1 MNIIIKPYNPQEGLF
16 YFKPDTTLNR
26 DYTNLYL
33 PHFIKRV
40 EAKELFYIR
49 IDRAGKG
56 IGERYASRYFSKGNY
71 ALSISIAPDIFPNAT
86 PSQAPSAAPNATPSA
101 TPSQAPSTALNA
113 PPSQAPSATPSAA
126 PNSTPS
132 QAASAAPN
140 ATPSATPSQAPST
153 ALNAPPSQA
162 PSATPSAAPNSTP
175 SQAASATPSQ
185 ASSAMPSQA
194 PSATQSAAIINRS
207 VSNSIDYSFYSMPA
221 EKVEDPQLIEQFCKY
236 IAQITE
242 IISLRT
248 GDIIAIETGKKEHFS
263 IEDSLPIPTSNSSS
277 TSERLS
283 NKETDPKAG
292 KQEPTGTRRCQI
304 TCFPNLAPVN
314 IIF

>member
-40 EAKELFYIR
+40 AATELFYIR

-56 IGERYASRYFSKGNY
+56 IAERYASRYFSKGNY
-71 ALSISIAPDIFPNAT
+71 ALSISIAPDIIPNT
-86 PSQAPSAAPNATPSA
+86 
-101 TPSQAPSTALNA
+101 TPSQAPSTR
-113 PPSQAPSATPSAA
+113 P
-126 PNSTPS
+126 
-132 QAASAAPN
+132 
-140 ATPSATPSQAPST
+140 
-153 ALNAPPSQA
+153 
-162 PSATPSAAPNSTP
+162 
-175 SQAASATPSQ
+175 SATPSQ

-221 EKVEDPQLIEQFCKY
+221 EKIEDPQLIEQFCKY

-248 GDIIAIETGKKEHFS
+248 GDIIAIETGKKEYFS

-277 TSERLS
+277 TSDRLS

-292 KQEPTGTRRCQI
+292 KQEQTGTRRCQI

>member
-40 EAKELFYIR
+40 EAKELFYTR

-56 IGERYASRYFSKGNY
+56 IAERYASRYFSKGNY
-71 ALSISIAPDIFPNAT
+71 ALSISIAPDIFPNAAS
-86 PSQAPSAAPNATPSA
+86 SQAPSA
-101 TPSQAPSTALNA
+101 TPSQAPS
-113 PPSQAPSATPSAA
+113 
-126 PNSTPS
+126 
-132 QAASAAPN
+132 
-140 ATPSATPSQAPST
+140 
-153 ALNAPPSQA
+153 
-162 PSATPSAAPNSTP
+162 
-175 SQAASATPSQ
+175 
-185 ASSAMPSQA
+185 
-194 PSATQSAAIINRS
+194 AAIINGS
-207 VSNSIDYSFYSMPA
+207 VANSIDYSFYSMPA
-221 EKVEDPQLIEQFCKY
+221 EKIEEHQLIEEFCKY

-248 GDIIAIETGKKEHFS
+248 GDIIAIETGKKEYFS

-277 TSERLS
+277 TSDRLS

>member
-40 EAKELFYIR
+40 EAKELFYTR

-56 IGERYASRYFSKGNY
+56 IAERYASRYFSKGNY
-71 ALSISIAPDIFPNAT
+71 ALSISIAPDIFPNAA
-86 PSQAPSAAPNATPSA
+86 PSQAPSTAPSATPNAAPNATPSA
-101 TPSQAPSTALNA
+101 TPSQAPS
-113 PPSQAPSATPSAA
+113 ATP
-126 PNSTPS
+126 
-132 QAASAAPN
+132 
-140 ATPSATPSQAPST
+140 
-153 ALNAPPSQA
+153 
-162 PSATPSAAPNSTP
+162 
-175 SQAASATPSQ
+175 
-185 ASSAMPSQA
+185 
-194 PSATQSAAIINRS
+194 SAAIINRS
-207 VSNSIDYSFYSMPA
+207 VANAIDYSFYSMPA
-221 EKVEDPQLIEQFCKY
+221 EKIEDPQLIEQFCKY

-248 GDIIAIETGKKEHFS
+248 GDIIAIETGKKEYFS

>member
-1 MNIIIKPYNPQEGLF
+1 MPAPPRKKRFMNIIIKPYNPQEGLF

-56 IGERYASRYFSKGNY
+56 IAERYASRYFTKGNY
-71 ALSISIAPDIFPNAT
+71 ALSISIAPDIFPNA
-86 PSQAPSAAPNATPSA
+86 
-101 TPSQAPSTALNA
+101 
-113 PPSQAPSATPSAA
+113 APSATPSAA
-126 PNSTPS
+126 PNTTP
-132 QAASAAPN
+132 
-140 ATPSATPSQAPST
+140 
-153 ALNAPPSQA
+153 
-162 PSATPSAAPNSTP
+162 
-175 SQAASATPSQ
+175 
-185 ASSAMPSQA
+185 
-194 PSATQSAAIINRS
+194 SAAIINRS
-207 VSNSIDYSFYSMPA
+207 VANSIDYSFYSMPA
-221 EKVEDPQLIEQFCKY
+221 EKIEDPQLIEEFCKY

-248 GDIIAIETGKKEHFS
+248 GDIIAIETGKKEYFS
-263 IEDSLPIPTSNSSS
+263 IEDSLPIPTSNSTS
-277 TSERLS
+277 TANRLS
-283 NKETDPKAG
+283 NKETDHKAG
-292 KQEPTGTRRCQI
+292 KQETTGTRRCQI

>member
-1 MNIIIKPYNPQEGLF
+1 MPAPPRKKRFMNIIIKPYNPQEGLF

-56 IGERYASRYFSKGNY
+56 IAERYASRYFSKGNY
-71 ALSISIAPDIFPNAT
+71 ALSISIAPDIFPNA
-86 PSQAPSAAPNATPSA
+86 
-101 TPSQAPSTALNA
+101 
-113 PPSQAPSATPSAA
+113 APSATPSAA
-126 PNSTPS
+126 PNTTP
-132 QAASAAPN
+132 
-140 ATPSATPSQAPST
+140 
-153 ALNAPPSQA
+153 
-162 PSATPSAAPNSTP
+162 
-175 SQAASATPSQ
+175 
-185 ASSAMPSQA
+185 
-194 PSATQSAAIINRS
+194 SAAIINRS
-207 VSNSIDYSFYSMPA
+207 VANSIDYSFYSMPA
-221 EKVEDPQLIEQFCKY
+221 EKIEDPQLIEEFCKY

-248 GDIIAIETGKKEHFS
+248 GDIIVKKKKKKEYFS

-277 TSERLS
+277 TSDRLS
-283 NKETDPKAG
+283 NKETDPKAE

>member
-40 EAKELFYIR
+40 EAKELFYTR

-56 IGERYASRYFSKGNY
+56 IAERYASRYFSKGNY

-86 PSQAPSAAPNATPSA
+86 PSQAPSAAPNATPS
-101 TPSQAPSTALNA
+101 QAPSTALN
-113 PPSQAPSATPSAA
+113 
-126 PNSTPS
+126 
-132 QAASAAPN
+132 
-140 ATPSATPSQAPST
+140 
-153 ALNAPPSQA
+153 
-162 PSATPSAAPNSTP
+162 
-175 SQAASATPSQ
+175 ATPSQ

-221 EKVEDPQLIEQFCKY
+221 EKIEDPQLIEEFCKY

-248 GDIIAIETGKKEHFS
+248 GDIIAIETGKKEYFS
-263 IEDSLPIPTSNSSS
+263 IEDSLPIPTSNSSF
-277 TSERLS
+277 TSDRLS
-283 NKETDPKAG
+283 NKETDPKAE

>member
-40 EAKELFYIR
+40 EAKELFYTR

-56 IGERYASRYFSKGNY
+56 IAERYASRYFSKGNY
-71 ALSISIAPDIFPNAT
+71 ALSISIAPDIFPNA
-86 PSQAPSAAPNATPSA
+86 A
-101 TPSQAPSTALNA
+101 PSQAPSTA
-113 PPSQAPSATPSAA
+113 P
-126 PNSTPS
+126 
-132 QAASAAPN
+132 
-140 ATPSATPSQAPST
+140 
-153 ALNAPPSQA
+153 
-162 PSATPSAAPNSTP
+162 
-175 SQAASATPSQ
+175 SATPSQ

-194 PSATQSAAIINRS
+194 ASATPSAAIINRS
-207 VSNSIDYSFYSMPA
+207 VANSIDYSFYSMPA
-221 EKVEDPQLIEQFCKY
+221 EKIEDPQLIEEFCKY

-248 GDIIAIETGKKEHFS
+248 GDIIAIETGKKEYFS
-263 IEDSLPIPTSNSSS
+263 IEDSLPIPTSNSSFAS
-277 TSERLS
+277 DRLS
-283 NKETDPKAG
+283 NKETDPKAE

>member
-40 EAKELFYIR
+40 EAKELYYIR

-56 IGERYASRYFSKGNY
+56 IAERYASRYFSKGNY
-71 ALSISIAPDIFPNAT
+71 ALSISIAPDIFPNA
-86 PSQAPSAAPNATPSA
+86 A
-101 TPSQAPSTALNA
+101 
-113 PPSQAPSATPSAA
+113 
-126 PNSTPS
+126 
-132 QAASAAPN
+132 
-140 ATPSATPSQAPST
+140 
-153 ALNAPPSQA
+153 
-162 PSATPSAAPNSTP
+162 
-175 SQAASATPSQ
+175 
-185 ASSAMPSQA
+185 PSQA

-207 VSNSIDYSFYSMPA
+207 VANAIDYSFYSMPA
-221 EKVEDPQLIEQFCKY
+221 EKIEEPQLIEEFCKY

-248 GDIIAIETGKKEHFS
+248 GDIIAIETGKKEYFS

-277 TSERLS
+277 TSDRLS
-283 NKETDPKAG
+283 NKETDPKAE

>member
-1 MNIIIKPYNPQEGLF
+1 MLCAAPLRKKRFMNIIIKPYNPQEGLF

-40 EAKELFYIR
+40 AATELFYIR

-56 IGERYASRYFSKGNY
+56 IAERYASRYFSKGNY
-71 ALSISIAPDIFPNAT
+71 ALSISIAPDIFPNA
-86 PSQAPSAAPNATPSA
+86 APSTAPNATPSA
-101 TPSQAPSTALNA
+101 
-113 PPSQAPSATPSAA
+113 
-126 PNSTPS
+126 
-132 QAASAAPN
+132 
-140 ATPSATPSQAPST
+140 
-153 ALNAPPSQA
+153 
-162 PSATPSAAPNSTP
+162 
-175 SQAASATPSQ
+175 
-185 ASSAMPSQA
+185 
-194 PSATQSAAIINRS
+194 AIINGS
-207 VSNSIDYSFYSMPA
+207 VANSIDYSFYSMPA

-248 GDIIAIETGKKEHFS
+248 GDIIAIETGKKEYFS

>member
-49 IDRAGKG
+49 IDRAGKV
-56 IGERYASRYFSKGNY
+56 IAERYASRYFSKGNY
-71 ALSISIAPDIFPNAT
+71 ALSISIAPDIFPNSA
-86 PSQAPSAAPNATPSA
+86 PSQAPRTAPNATPNAAPNATPSATPNATPIAAPSA
-101 TPSQAPSTALNA
+101 TPSQAPSTA
-113 PPSQAPSATPSAA
+113 
-126 PNSTPS
+126 
-132 QAASAAPN
+132 
-140 ATPSATPSQAPST
+140 
-153 ALNAPPSQA
+153 
-162 PSATPSAAPNSTP
+162 
-175 SQAASATPSQ
+175 
-185 ASSAMPSQA
+185 
-194 PSATQSAAIINRS
+194 IINRS
-207 VSNSIDYSFYSMPA
+207 VANAIDYSFYSMPA
-221 EKVEDPQLIEQFCKY
+221 EKIEDPQLIEQFCKY

-248 GDIIAIETGKKEHFS
+248 GDIIAIETGKKEYFS
-263 IEDSLPIPTSNSSS
+263 IEDSLPIPTSNTSSPS
-277 TSERLS
+277 
-283 NKETDPKAG
+283 G
-292 KQEPTGTRRCQI
+292 ITGTRRCQI

>member
-16 YFKPDTTLNR
+16 YFKPDTSLNR

-40 EAKELFYIR
+40 EAKELYYIR

-56 IGERYASRYFSKGNY
+56 IAERYASRYFSKGNY

-86 PSQAPSAAPNATPSA
+86 PSQAPS
-101 TPSQAPSTALNA
+101 TALNA
-113 PPSQAPSATPSAA
+113 
-126 PNSTPS
+126 
-132 QAASAAPN
+132 
-140 ATPSATPSQAPST
+140 APST
-153 ALNAPPSQA
+153 RP
-162 PSATPSAAPNSTP
+162 
-175 SQAASATPSQ
+175 SATPSQ

-194 PSATQSAAIINRS
+194 ASATPSAAIINRS
-207 VSNSIDYSFYSMPA
+207 VANSIDYSFYSMPA
-221 EKVEDPQLIEQFCKY
+221 EKIEDPQLIEQFCKY

-248 GDIIAIETGKKEHFS
+248 GDIIAIETGKKEYFS

-277 TSERLS
+277 TSDRLS
-283 NKETDPKAG
+283 NKETDPKAE

>member
-40 EAKELFYIR
+40 EAKELYYIR

-56 IGERYASRYFSKGNY
+56 IAERYASRYFSKGNY

-86 PSQAPSAAPNATPSA
+86 PSQAPSAAPNATPSQ
-101 TPSQAPSTALNA
+101 TP
-113 PPSQAPSATPSAA
+113 
-126 PNSTPS
+126 
-132 QAASAAPN
+132 
-140 ATPSATPSQAPST
+140 
-153 ALNAPPSQA
+153 
-162 PSATPSAAPNSTP
+162 
-175 SQAASATPSQ
+175 
-185 ASSAMPSQA
+185 
-194 PSATQSAAIINRS
+194 SAAIINGS
-207 VSNSIDYSFYSMPA
+207 VANAIDYSFYSMPA
-221 EKVEDPQLIEQFCKY
+221 EKIEDPQLIEEFCKY

-248 GDIIAIETGKKEHFS
+248 GDIIAIETGKKEYFS
-263 IEDSLPIPTSNSSS
+263 IEDSLPIPTSNSLS
-277 TSERLS
+277 TSDRLS
-283 NKETDPKAG
+283 NKETDPKAE

>member
-56 IGERYASRYFSKGNY
+56 IAERYASRYFSKGNY
-71 ALSISIAPDIFPNAT
+71 ALSISIAPDIFPNA
-86 PSQAPSAAPNATPSA
+86 
-101 TPSQAPSTALNA
+101 
-113 PPSQAPSATPSAA
+113 APSATPSAA
-126 PNSTPS
+126 PNTTP
-132 QAASAAPN
+132 
-140 ATPSATPSQAPST
+140 
-153 ALNAPPSQA
+153 
-162 PSATPSAAPNSTP
+162 
-175 SQAASATPSQ
+175 
-185 ASSAMPSQA
+185 
-194 PSATQSAAIINRS
+194 SAAIINRS
-207 VSNSIDYSFYSMPA
+207 VANAIDYSFYSMPA
-221 EKVEDPQLIEQFCKY
+221 EKIEDPQLIEQFCKY

-248 GDIIAIETGKKEHFS
+248 GDIIAIETGKKEYFS
-263 IEDSLPIPTSNSSS
+263 IEDSLPIPTSNSSF
-277 TSERLS
+277 TSDRLS
-283 NKETDPKAG
+283 NKETGPKAD

>member
-56 IGERYASRYFSKGNY
+56 IAERYASRYFSKGNY

-86 PSQAPSAAPNATPSA
+86 PSAA
-101 TPSQAPSTALNA
+101 
-113 PPSQAPSATPSAA
+113 
-126 PNSTPS
+126 
-132 QAASAAPN
+132 
-140 ATPSATPSQAPST
+140 
-153 ALNAPPSQA
+153 
-162 PSATPSAAPNSTP
+162 P

-185 ASSAMPSQA
+185 APSAMPSQA
-194 PSATQSAAIINRS
+194 ASATPSAAIINRS
-207 VSNSIDYSFYSMPA
+207 VANSIDYSFYSMPA
-221 EKVEDPQLIEQFCKY
+221 EKIEDPQLIEEFCKY

-248 GDIIAIETGKKEHFS
+248 GDIIAIETGKKEYFS
-263 IEDSLPIPTSNSSS
+263 IEDSLPIPTSNSSFAS
-277 TSERLS
+277 DRLS
-283 NKETDPKAG
+283 NKETDPKAE

>member
-56 IGERYASRYFSKGNY
+56 IAERYASRYFSKGNY
-71 ALSISIAPDIFPNAT
+71 ALSISITPDIFPNAAPSLA
-86 PSQAPSAAPNATPSA
+86 PSQAPSAMPSQAASATPSAAPNATPSA
-101 TPSQAPSTALNA
+101 TPS
-113 PPSQAPSATPSAA
+113 
-126 PNSTPS
+126 
-132 QAASAAPN
+132 
-140 ATPSATPSQAPST
+140 
-153 ALNAPPSQA
+153 
-162 PSATPSAAPNSTP
+162 
-175 SQAASATPSQ
+175 
-185 ASSAMPSQA
+185 
-194 PSATQSAAIINRS
+194 AAIINGS
-207 VSNSIDYSFYSMPA
+207 VANSIDYSFYSMPA
-221 EKVEDPQLIEQFCKY
+221 EKIEDPQLIEEFCKY

-248 GDIIAIETGKKEHFS
+248 GDIIAIETGKKEYFS

-277 TSERLS
+277 TSDRLS
-283 NKETDPKAG
+283 NKETDPKAE

>member
-40 EAKELFYIR
+40 EAKELFYTR

-56 IGERYASRYFSKGNY
+56 IAERYASRYFSKGNY
-71 ALSISIAPDIFPNAT
+71 ALSISIAPDIFPNAA
-86 PSQAPSAAPNATPSA
+86 PSQAPSTAPNA

-132 QAASAAPN
+132 QAPC
-140 ATPSATPSQAPST
+140 T
-153 ALNAPPSQA
+153 
-162 PSATPSAAPNSTP
+162 
-175 SQAASATPSQ
+175 
-185 ASSAMPSQA
+185 
-194 PSATQSAAIINRS
+194 AIINRS
-207 VSNSIDYSFYSMPA
+207 VANSIDYSFYSMPA
-221 EKVEDPQLIEQFCKY
+221 EKIEDPQLIEEFCKY

-248 GDIIAIETGKKEHFS
+248 GDIIAIETGKKEYFS

-283 NKETDPKAG
+283 NKETDPKAE

>member
-1 MNIIIKPYNPQEGLF
+1 MPAPPRKKRFMNIIIKPYNPQEGLF

-40 EAKELFYIR
+40 EAKELYYIR

-56 IGERYASRYFSKGNY
+56 IAERYASRYFSKGNY
-71 ALSISIAPDIFPNAT
+71 ALSISIAPDIFPSAT
-86 PSQAPSAAPNATPSA
+86 PIQAPSAAP
-101 TPSQAPSTALNA
+101 
-113 PPSQAPSATPSAA
+113 
-126 PNSTPS
+126 
-132 QAASAAPN
+132 
-140 ATPSATPSQAPST
+140 
-153 ALNAPPSQA
+153 
-162 PSATPSAAPNSTP
+162 
-175 SQAASATPSQ
+175 SATPSQ

-194 PSATQSAAIINRS
+194 ASATPSAAIINRS
-207 VSNSIDYSFYSMPA
+207 VANSIDYSFYSMPA
-221 EKVEDPQLIEQFCKY
+221 EKIEDPQLIEEFCKY

-248 GDIIAIETGKKEHFS
+248 GDIIAIETGKKEYFS

-277 TSERLS
+277 TSDRLS
-283 NKETDPKAG
+283 NKETDPKAE

>member
-1 MNIIIKPYNPQEGLF
+1 MPAPPRKKRFMNIIIKPYNPQEGLF

-40 EAKELFYIR
+40 EAKELFYTR

-56 IGERYASRYFSKGNY
+56 IAERYASRYFSKGNY
-71 ALSISIAPDIFPNAT
+71 ALSISIAPDIFPNA
-86 PSQAPSAAPNATPSA
+86 
-101 TPSQAPSTALNA
+101 APSTA
-113 PPSQAPSATPSAA
+113 
-126 PNSTPS
+126 
-132 QAASAAPN
+132 
-140 ATPSATPSQAPST
+140 
-153 ALNAPPSQA
+153 
-162 PSATPSAAPNSTP
+162 P

-185 ASSAMPSQA
+185 APC
-194 PSATQSAAIINRS
+194 AAIINRS
-207 VSNSIDYSFYSMPA
+207 VANSIDYSFYSMPA
-221 EKVEDPQLIEQFCKY
+221 EKIEDPQLIEEFCKY

-248 GDIIAIETGKKEHFS
+248 GDIIAIETGKKEYFS
-263 IEDSLPIPTSNSSS
+263 IEDSLPIPTSNSSF
-277 TSERLS
+277 TSDRLS
-283 NKETDPKAG
+283 NKETGPKAD

>member
-1 MNIIIKPYNPQEGLF
+1 MPAPPRKKRFMNIIIKPYNPQEGLF

-56 IGERYASRYFSKGNY
+56 IAERYASRYFSKGNY

-86 PSQAPSAAPNATPSA
+86 PSQAPS
-101 TPSQAPSTALNA
+101 TALNA
-113 PPSQAPSATPSAA
+113 PPSQAPSTA
-126 PNSTPS
+126 PN
-132 QAASAAPN
+132 
-140 ATPSATPSQAPST
+140 ATPSQAPS
-153 ALNAPPSQA
+153 AI
-162 PSATPSAAPNSTP
+162 
-175 SQAASATPSQ
+175 PSQ

-194 PSATQSAAIINRS
+194 ASATPSAAIINRS
-207 VSNSIDYSFYSMPA
+207 VANSIDYSFYSMPA
-221 EKVEDPQLIEQFCKY
+221 EKIEDPQLIEEFCKY

-248 GDIIAIETGKKEHFS
+248 GDIIAIETGKKEYFS

-277 TSERLS
+277 TSDRLS
-283 NKETDPKAG
+283 NKETDPKAE

>member
-40 EAKELFYIR
+40 EAKELFYTR

-56 IGERYASRYFSKGNY
+56 IAERYASRYFSKGNY
-71 ALSISIAPDIFPNAT
+71 ALSISIAPDIFPNA
-86 PSQAPSAAPNATPSA
+86 
-101 TPSQAPSTALNA
+101 
-113 PPSQAPSATPSAA
+113 APSATPSAA
-126 PNSTPS
+126 PNTTP
-132 QAASAAPN
+132 
-140 ATPSATPSQAPST
+140 
-153 ALNAPPSQA
+153 
-162 PSATPSAAPNSTP
+162 
-175 SQAASATPSQ
+175 
-185 ASSAMPSQA
+185 
-194 PSATQSAAIINRS
+194 SAAIINRS
-207 VSNSIDYSFYSMPA
+207 VANSIDYSFYSMPA
-221 EKVEDPQLIEQFCKY
+221 EKIEDPQLIEQFCKY

-248 GDIIAIETGKKEHFS
+248 GDIIAIETGKKEYFS

-277 TSERLS
+277 TSNRLS
-283 NKETDPKAG
+283 NKETDPKAE

>member
-56 IGERYASRYFSKGNY
+56 IAERYASRYFSKGNY
-71 ALSISIAPDIFPNAT
+71 ALSISIAPDIFPNAAS
-86 PSQAPSAAPNATPSA
+86 SQAPSA
-101 TPSQAPSTALNA
+101 TPSQAPS
-113 PPSQAPSATPSAA
+113 
-126 PNSTPS
+126 
-132 QAASAAPN
+132 
-140 ATPSATPSQAPST
+140 
-153 ALNAPPSQA
+153 
-162 PSATPSAAPNSTP
+162 
-175 SQAASATPSQ
+175 
-185 ASSAMPSQA
+185 
-194 PSATQSAAIINRS
+194 AAIINGS
-207 VSNSIDYSFYSMPA
+207 VANSIDYSFYSMPA

-248 GDIIAIETGKKEHFS
+248 GDIIAIETGKKEYFS

-277 TSERLS
+277 TSDRLS
-283 NKETDPKAG
+283 NKETDPKAE

>member
-56 IGERYASRYFSKGNY
+56 IAERYASRYFSKGNY

-86 PSQAPSAAPNATPSA
+86 PSQAPSTAPN
-101 TPSQAPSTALNA
+101 
-113 PPSQAPSATPSAA
+113 
-126 PNSTPS
+126 
-132 QAASAAPN
+132 
-140 ATPSATPSQAPST
+140 
-153 ALNAPPSQA
+153 
-162 PSATPSAAPNSTP
+162 
-175 SQAASATPSQ
+175 ATPSQ

-194 PSATQSAAIINRS
+194 ASATPSAAIINRS
-207 VSNSIDYSFYSMPA
+207 VANSIDYSFYSMPA
-221 EKVEDPQLIEQFCKY
+221 EKIEDPQLIEEFCKY

-248 GDIIAIETGKKEHFS
+248 GDIIAIETGKKEYFS

-277 TSERLS
+277 TSDRLS
-283 NKETDPKAG
+283 NKETDPKAE

>member
-56 IGERYASRYFSKGNY
+56 IAERYASRYFSKGNY
-71 ALSISIAPDIFPNAT
+71 ALSISIAPDIFPNAA
-86 PSQAPSAAPNATPSA
+86 PSQAPRTAPNA

-113 PPSQAPSATPSAA
+113 PPSQAPSTRP
-126 PNSTPS
+126 
-132 QAASAAPN
+132 
-140 ATPSATPSQAPST
+140 
-153 ALNAPPSQA
+153 
-162 PSATPSAAPNSTP
+162 
-175 SQAASATPSQ
+175 SATPSQ

-221 EKVEDPQLIEQFCKY
+221 EKIEDPQLIEEFCKY

-248 GDIIAIETGKKEHFS
+248 GDIIAIETGKKEYFS

>member
-56 IGERYASRYFSKGNY
+56 IAERYASRYFSKGNY

-86 PSQAPSAAPNATPSA
+86 PSQAPSTRP
-101 TPSQAPSTALNA
+101 
-113 PPSQAPSATPSAA
+113 
-126 PNSTPS
+126 
-132 QAASAAPN
+132 
-140 ATPSATPSQAPST
+140 
-153 ALNAPPSQA
+153 
-162 PSATPSAAPNSTP
+162 
-175 SQAASATPSQ
+175 SATPSQ

-221 EKVEDPQLIEQFCKY
+221 EKIEDPQLIEEFCKY

-248 GDIIAIETGKKEHFS
+248 GDIIAIETGKKEYFS

>member
-1 MNIIIKPYNPQEGLF
+1 MPAPPRKKRFMNIIIKPYNPQEGLF

-40 EAKELFYIR
+40 EAKELFYTR

-56 IGERYASRYFSKGNY
+56 IAERYASRYFSKGNY
-71 ALSISIAPDIFPNAT
+71 ALSISIAPDIFPNAA
-86 PSQAPSAAPNATPSA
+86 S
-101 TPSQAPSTALNA
+101 
-113 PPSQAPSATPSAA
+113 SATPSAA
-126 PNSTPS
+126 PNTTP
-132 QAASAAPN
+132 
-140 ATPSATPSQAPST
+140 
-153 ALNAPPSQA
+153 
-162 PSATPSAAPNSTP
+162 
-175 SQAASATPSQ
+175 
-185 ASSAMPSQA
+185 
-194 PSATQSAAIINRS
+194 SAAIINRS
-207 VSNSIDYSFYSMPA
+207 VANSIDYSFYSMPA
-221 EKVEDPQLIEQFCKY
+221 EKIEDPQLIEQFCKY

-248 GDIIAIETGKKEHFS
+248 GDIIAIETGKKEYFS

-277 TSERLS
+277 TSDRLS
-283 NKETDPKAG
+283 NKETDPKAE

>member
-1 MNIIIKPYNPQEGLF
+1 MPAPPRKKRFMNIIIKPYNPQEGLF

-56 IGERYASRYFSKGNY
+56 IAERYASRYFSKGNY
-71 ALSISIAPDIFPNAT
+71 ALSISIAPDIFPNAA

-101 TPSQAPSTALNA
+101 V
-113 PPSQAPSATPSAA
+113 
-126 PNSTPS
+126 
-132 QAASAAPN
+132 
-140 ATPSATPSQAPST
+140 
-153 ALNAPPSQA
+153 
-162 PSATPSAAPNSTP
+162 
-175 SQAASATPSQ
+175 
-185 ASSAMPSQA
+185 
-194 PSATQSAAIINRS
+194 IINGS
-207 VSNSIDYSFYSMPA
+207 VANSIDYSFYSMPA
-221 EKVEDPQLIEQFCKY
+221 EKIEDPQLIEQFSKY

-248 GDIIAIETGKKEHFS
+248 GDIIAIETGKKEYFS

-277 TSERLS
+277 TSNRLS
-283 NKETDPKAG
+283 NKETDPKAE

>member
-1 MNIIIKPYNPQEGLF
+1 MPAPPRKKRFMNIIIKPYNPQEGLF

-40 EAKELFYIR
+40 EAKELFYTR

-56 IGERYASRYFSKGNY
+56 IAERYASRYFSKGNY
-71 ALSISIAPDIFPNAT
+71 ALSISIAPDIFPNA
-86 PSQAPSAAPNATPSA
+86 
-101 TPSQAPSTALNA
+101 
-113 PPSQAPSATPSAA
+113 APSATPSAA
-126 PNSTPS
+126 PNTTP
-132 QAASAAPN
+132 
-140 ATPSATPSQAPST
+140 
-153 ALNAPPSQA
+153 
-162 PSATPSAAPNSTP
+162 
-175 SQAASATPSQ
+175 
-185 ASSAMPSQA
+185 
-194 PSATQSAAIINRS
+194 SAAIINRS
-207 VSNSIDYSFYSMPA
+207 VANSIDYSFYSMPA
-221 EKVEDPQLIEQFCKY
+221 EKIEDPQLIEEFCKY

-248 GDIIAIETGKKEHFS
+248 GDIIAIETGKKEYFS

-277 TSERLS
+277 TSDRLS
-283 NKETDPKAG
+283 NKETDPKAE

>member
-40 EAKELFYIR
+40 EAKELFYTR

-56 IGERYASRYFSKGNY
+56 IAERYASRYFSKGNY
-71 ALSISIAPDIFPNAT
+71 ALSISIAPDIFPNAAS
-86 PSQAPSAAPNATPSA
+86 SQAPSA
-101 TPSQAPSTALNA
+101 TPSQAPS
-113 PPSQAPSATPSAA
+113 
-126 PNSTPS
+126 
-132 QAASAAPN
+132 
-140 ATPSATPSQAPST
+140 
-153 ALNAPPSQA
+153 
-162 PSATPSAAPNSTP
+162 
-175 SQAASATPSQ
+175 
-185 ASSAMPSQA
+185 
-194 PSATQSAAIINRS
+194 AAIINGS
-207 VSNSIDYSFYSMPA
+207 VANSIDYSFYSMPA
-221 EKVEDPQLIEQFCKY
+221 EKIEDPQLIEEFCKY

-248 GDIIAIETGKKEHFS
+248 GDIIAIETGKKEYFS

-277 TSERLS
+277 TSNRLS
-283 NKETDPKAG
+283 NKETDPKAE

>member
-1 MNIIIKPYNPQEGLF
+1 MLCAAPLRKKRFMNIIIKPYNPQEGLF

-56 IGERYASRYFSKGNY
+56 IAERYASRYFSKGNY
-71 ALSISIAPDIFPNAT
+71 ALSISIAPDIFPNA
-86 PSQAPSAAPNATPSA
+86 APSAA
-101 TPSQAPSTALNA
+101 
-113 PPSQAPSATPSAA
+113 
-126 PNSTPS
+126 PS
-132 QAASAAPN
+132 QAASAAPSAAPN
-140 ATPSATPSQAPST
+140 AAPNATPSQAPC
-153 ALNAPPSQA
+153 
-162 PSATPSAAPNSTP
+162 
-175 SQAASATPSQ
+175 
-185 ASSAMPSQA
+185 
-194 PSATQSAAIINRS
+194 AAIINRS
-207 VSNSIDYSFYSMPA
+207 VANAIDYSFYSMPA
-221 EKVEDPQLIEQFCKY
+221 EKIEDPQLIEQFCKY

-248 GDIIAIETGKKEHFS
+248 GDIIAIETGKKEYFS
-263 IEDSLPIPTSNSSS
+263 IEDSLPIPTSNSSFAS
-277 TSERLS
+277 DRLS
-283 NKETDPKAG
+283 NKETDPKAE

>member
-56 IGERYASRYFSKGNY
+56 IAERYASRYFSKGNY
-71 ALSISIAPDIFPNAT
+71 ALSISIAPDIFPNAAS
-86 PSQAPSAAPNATPSA
+86 SQAPSA
-101 TPSQAPSTALNA
+101 TPSQAPS
-113 PPSQAPSATPSAA
+113 
-126 PNSTPS
+126 
-132 QAASAAPN
+132 
-140 ATPSATPSQAPST
+140 
-153 ALNAPPSQA
+153 
-162 PSATPSAAPNSTP
+162 
-175 SQAASATPSQ
+175 
-185 ASSAMPSQA
+185 
-194 PSATQSAAIINRS
+194 AAIINGS
-207 VSNSIDYSFYSMPA
+207 VANSIDYSFYSMPA
-221 EKVEDPQLIEQFCKY
+221 EKIEDPQLIEQFCKY

-248 GDIIAIETGKKEHFS
+248 GDIIAIETGKKEYFS

-277 TSERLS
+277 TSNRLS
-283 NKETDPKAG
+283 NKETDPKAE

>member
-1 MNIIIKPYNPQEGLF
+1 MPAPPRKKRFMNIIIKPYNPQEGLF

-40 EAKELFYIR
+40 EAKELFYTR

-56 IGERYASRYFSKGNY
+56 IAERYASRYFSKGNY
-71 ALSISIAPDIFPNAT
+71 ALSISIAPDIFPYT
-86 PSQAPSAAPNATPSA
+86 
-101 TPSQAPSTALNA
+101 TPSQAPST
-113 PPSQAPSATPSAA
+113 APSATPSAA
-126 PNSTPS
+126 PNTTP
-132 QAASAAPN
+132 
-140 ATPSATPSQAPST
+140 
-153 ALNAPPSQA
+153 
-162 PSATPSAAPNSTP
+162 
-175 SQAASATPSQ
+175 
-185 ASSAMPSQA
+185 
-194 PSATQSAAIINRS
+194 SAAIINRS
-207 VSNSIDYSFYSMPA
+207 VANSIDYSFYSMPA
-221 EKVEDPQLIEQFCKY
+221 EKIEDPQLIEQFCKY

-248 GDIIAIETGKKEHFS
+248 GDIIAIETGKKEYFS
-263 IEDSLPIPTSNSSS
+263 IEDSLPIPTSNSSF
-277 TSERLS
+277 TSDRLS
-283 NKETDPKAG
+283 NKETGPKAD

>member
-40 EAKELFYIR
+40 EAKELFYTR

-56 IGERYASRYFSKGNY
+56 IAERYASRYFSKGNY

-86 PSQAPSAAPNATPSA
+86 PSQAPSTAPNA
-101 TPSQAPSTALNA
+101 TPSQAPSTR
-113 PPSQAPSATPSAA
+113 P
-126 PNSTPS
+126 
-132 QAASAAPN
+132 
-140 ATPSATPSQAPST
+140 
-153 ALNAPPSQA
+153 
-162 PSATPSAAPNSTP
+162 
-175 SQAASATPSQ
+175 SATPSQ

-194 PSATQSAAIINRS
+194 ASATPSAAIINRS
-207 VSNSIDYSFYSMPA
+207 VANSIDYSFYSMPA
-221 EKVEDPQLIEQFCKY
+221 EKIEDPQLIEELCKY

-248 GDIIAIETGKKEHFS
+248 GDIIAIETGKKEYFS

-277 TSERLS
+277 TSDRLS
-283 NKETDPKAG
+283 NKETDPKAE

>member
-40 EAKELFYIR
+40 EAKELFYTR

-56 IGERYASRYFSKGNY
+56 IAERYASRYFSKGNY
-71 ALSISIAPDIFPNAT
+71 ALSISIAPDNFPNAT
-86 PSQAPSAAPNATPSA
+86 PSQVP
-101 TPSQAPSTALNA
+101 
-113 PPSQAPSATPSAA
+113 
-126 PNSTPS
+126 
-132 QAASAAPN
+132 
-140 ATPSATPSQAPST
+140 
-153 ALNAPPSQA
+153 
-162 PSATPSAAPNSTP
+162 
-175 SQAASATPSQ
+175 
-185 ASSAMPSQA
+185 
-194 PSATQSAAIINRS
+194 SAAIINGS
-207 VSNSIDYSFYSMPA
+207 VANSIDYSFYSMPA
-221 EKVEDPQLIEQFCKY
+221 EKIEDPQLIEEFCKY

-248 GDIIAIETGKKEHFS
+248 GDIIAIETGKKEYFS

-283 NKETDPKAG
+283 NKETDHKAG

>member
-40 EAKELFYIR
+40 EAKELFYTR

-56 IGERYASRYFSKGNY
+56 IAERYASRYFSKGNY
-71 ALSISIAPDIFPNAT
+71 ALSISIAPDIFPNAAPSAT
-86 PSQAPSAAPNATPSA
+86 PSQASST
-101 TPSQAPSTALNA
+101 TPSQAPSTA
-113 PPSQAPSATPSAA
+113 
-126 PNSTPS
+126 PN
-132 QAASAAPN
+132 
-140 ATPSATPSQAPST
+140 
-153 ALNAPPSQA
+153 
-162 PSATPSAAPNSTP
+162 
-175 SQAASATPSQ
+175 ATPSQ

-194 PSATQSAAIINRS
+194 ASATPSAAIINRS
-207 VSNSIDYSFYSMPA
+207 VANSIDYSFYSMPA
-221 EKVEDPQLIEQFCKY
+221 EKIEDPQLIEEFCKY

-248 GDIIAIETGKKEHFS
+248 GDIIAIETGKKEYFS

-277 TSERLS
+277 TSDRLS

>member
-40 EAKELFYIR
+40 EAKELFYTR

-56 IGERYASRYFSKGNY
+56 IAERYASRYFSKGNY
-71 ALSISIAPDIFPNAT
+71 ALSISIAPDIFPNA
-86 PSQAPSAAPNATPSA
+86 
-101 TPSQAPSTALNA
+101 APSTA
-113 PPSQAPSATPSAA
+113 
-126 PNSTPS
+126 
-132 QAASAAPN
+132 
-140 ATPSATPSQAPST
+140 
-153 ALNAPPSQA
+153 
-162 PSATPSAAPNSTP
+162 P

-185 ASSAMPSQA
+185 ASSTRP
-194 PSATQSAAIINRS
+194 SAAIINRS
-207 VSNSIDYSFYSMPA
+207 VANSIDYSFYSMPA
-221 EKVEDPQLIEQFCKY
+221 EKIEDPQLIEQFCKY

-248 GDIIAIETGKKEHFS
+248 GDIIAIETGKKEYFS

-277 TSERLS
+277 TSDRLS
-283 NKETDPKAG
+283 NKETGPKAD

>member
-40 EAKELFYIR
+40 EAKELFYTR

-56 IGERYASRYFSKGNY
+56 IAERYASRYFSKGNY
-71 ALSISIAPDIFPNAT
+71 ALSISIAPDIFPNAAPST
-86 PSQAPSAAPNATPSA
+86 APSQPASA
-101 TPSQAPSTALNA
+101 TPSQASSTR
-113 PPSQAPSATPSAA
+113 PSA
-126 PNSTPS
+126 
-132 QAASAAPN
+132 
-140 ATPSATPSQAPST
+140 
-153 ALNAPPSQA
+153 
-162 PSATPSAAPNSTP
+162 TP
-175 SQAASATPSQ
+175 SQAASATPS
-185 ASSAMPSQA
+185 
-194 PSATQSAAIINRS
+194 AAIINRS
-207 VSNSIDYSFYSMPA
+207 VANSIDYSFYSMPA
-221 EKVEDPQLIEQFCKY
+221 EKIEDPQLIEQFCKY

-248 GDIIAIETGKKEHFS
+248 GDIIAIETGKKEYFS
-263 IEDSLPIPTSNSSS
+263 IEDSLPIPTSNSSFAS
-277 TSERLS
+277 DRLS
-283 NKETDPKAG
+283 NKETDPKAE

>member
-1 MNIIIKPYNPQEGLF
+1 MPAPPRKKRFMNIIIKPYNPQEGLF

-40 EAKELFYIR
+40 EAKELFYTR

-56 IGERYASRYFSKGNY
+56 IAERYASRYFSKGNY
-71 ALSISIAPDIFPNAT
+71 ALSISIAPDIFPNA
-86 PSQAPSAAPNATPSA
+86 
-101 TPSQAPSTALNA
+101 
-113 PPSQAPSATPSAA
+113 APSATPSAA
-126 PNSTPS
+126 PNTTP
-132 QAASAAPN
+132 
-140 ATPSATPSQAPST
+140 
-153 ALNAPPSQA
+153 
-162 PSATPSAAPNSTP
+162 
-175 SQAASATPSQ
+175 
-185 ASSAMPSQA
+185 
-194 PSATQSAAIINRS
+194 SAAIINRS
-207 VSNSIDYSFYSMPA
+207 VANSIDYSFYSMPA
-221 EKVEDPQLIEQFCKY
+221 EKIEDPQLIEQFCKY

-248 GDIIAIETGKKEHFS
+248 GDIIAIETEKKEYFS
-263 IEDSLPIPTSNSSS
+263 IEDSLPIPTSNSSF
-277 TSERLS
+277 TSDRLS
-283 NKETDPKAG
+283 NKETGPKAD

>member
-40 EAKELFYIR
+40 EAKELFYTR

-56 IGERYASRYFSKGNY
+56 IAERYASRYFSKGNY
-71 ALSISIAPDIFPNAT
+71 ALSISIAPDIIPNT
-86 PSQAPSAAPNATPSA
+86 
-101 TPSQAPSTALNA
+101 TPSQAPSTR
-113 PPSQAPSATPSAA
+113 P
-126 PNSTPS
+126 
-132 QAASAAPN
+132 
-140 ATPSATPSQAPST
+140 
-153 ALNAPPSQA
+153 
-162 PSATPSAAPNSTP
+162 
-175 SQAASATPSQ
+175 SATPSQ

-221 EKVEDPQLIEQFCKY
+221 EKIEDPQLIEQFCKY

-248 GDIIAIETGKKEHFS
+248 GDIIAIETGKKEYFS

-277 TSERLS
+277 TSDRLS

-292 KQEPTGTRRCQI
+292 KQEQTGTRRCQI

>member
-40 EAKELFYIR
+40 EAKELFYTR

-56 IGERYASRYFSKGNY
+56 IAERYASRYFSKGNY

-86 PSQAPSAAPNATPSA
+86 PSQAPST
-101 TPSQAPSTALNA
+101 
-113 PPSQAPSATPSAA
+113 APSATPSAA
-126 PNSTPS
+126 PNTTP
-132 QAASAAPN
+132 
-140 ATPSATPSQAPST
+140 
-153 ALNAPPSQA
+153 
-162 PSATPSAAPNSTP
+162 
-175 SQAASATPSQ
+175 
-185 ASSAMPSQA
+185 
-194 PSATQSAAIINRS
+194 SAAIINRS
-207 VSNSIDYSFYSMPA
+207 VANSIDYSFYSMPA
-221 EKVEDPQLIEQFCKY
+221 EKIEDPQLIEEFCKY

-248 GDIIAIETGKKEHFS
+248 GDIIAIETGKKEYFS

-277 TSERLS
+277 TSDRLS